1 MPAPPSTV
9 LRLPSAVNKREST
22 TMQRELRTGYTLTI
36 LAAFVWASTSPAI
49 KYLLDT
55 LHVPALAIA
64 FWRDAFIAAAC
75 GLVLLVVRP
84 SLLRV
89 SRRDLRGLA
98 LVGAVS
104 IGIYHALWV
113 FSVALNG
120 AAVAVVLIY
129 TFPTF
134 VTIGAWLL
142 FGERIRW
149 PQVAA
154 LALAL
159 FGCAL
164 LVRAYDPV
172 VLQVS
177 WLGTLVGLATG
188 ITHAGYVLYSQ
199 RSVESRSPWTSMTY
213 TMLFG
218 AIMLLIL
225 WYGSAA
231 FGATEA
237 LGVGSVARAVGDTA
251 TPWLALLV
259 LALGPTLGGYAL
271 FTLALRHIPGRLA
284 SLAVMIEAP
293 VSVLLA
299 VIFLGERLEW
309 PQMLGIV
316 LILGAVGLPRLLA
329 GNERQASPAE
339 GLAVADA

>member
-1 MPAPPSTV
+1 M
-9 LRLPSAVNKREST
+9 R
-22 TMQRELRTGYTLTI
+22 RELRTGYLLTTF
-36 LAAFVWASTSPAI
+36 AAVIWATTSPAI

-64 FWRDAFIAAAC
+64 FWRDAFMAAAC
-75 GLVLLVVRP
+75 GLVLLAVRP

-89 SRRDLRGLA
+89 SQHDLRGLA
-98 LVGAVS
+98 LVGAIS

-120 AAVAVVLIY
+120 AAVAIVLIY

-134 VTIGAWLL
+134 VTLGAWLL

-149 PQVAA
+149 PQIAA

-159 FGCAL
+159 LGCAL
-164 LVRAYDPV
+164 LVRAYDPA

-177 WLGTLVGLATG
+177 WLGILVGLSTG
-188 ITHAGYVLYSQ
+188 ITHAGYVLYTQ

-218 AIMLLIL
+218 AIVLLAL
-225 WYGSAA
+225 WFASAA
-231 FGATEA
+231 FGAAEA
-237 LGVGSVARAVGDTA
+237 VGPDSVVRAVGA
-251 TPWLALLV
+251 GSAPWLALLV

-271 FTLALRHIPGRLA
+271 FTQSLRYIPGRLA

-309 PQMLGIV
+309 PQLLGIAM
-316 LILGAVGLPRLLA
+316 ILGAVGLPRLLS
-329 GNERQASPAE
+329 GDEHHASTTDLRTVGEP
-339 GLAVADA
+339 VADS

>member
-1 MPAPPSTV
+1 
-9 LRLPSAVNKREST
+9 
-22 TMQRELRTGYTLTI
+22 MQRETRTGYLLTF
-36 LAAFVWASTSPAI
+36 LSAVVFSTTSPAI

-55 LHVPALAIA
+55 LRVPALAIA
-64 FWRDAFIAAAC
+64 FWRDAFIAIAC
-75 GLVLLVVRP
+75 VLALLVLRP
-84 SLLRV
+84 ALLRV
-89 SRRDLRGLA
+89 SRGDLRGLA
-98 LVGAVS
+98 LIGVIS

-149 PQVAA
+149 PQIAA
-154 LALAL
+154 LALSL
-159 FGCAL
+159 LGCAL
-164 LVRAYDPV
+164 LVRAYDSAV
-172 VLQVS
+172 FQVS

-188 ITHAGYVLYSQ
+188 MTHAGYVLYTQ
-199 RSVESRSPWTSMTY
+199 RSVESRSPWTSLTY

-218 AIMLLIL
+218 SIALLVL

-231 FGATEA
+231 FSATEA
-237 LGVGSVARAVGDTA
+237 ADTTIVGAVGDTA
-251 TPWLALLV
+251 APWLALLV

-271 FTLALRHIPGRLA
+271 FTVALRYLPGRIA
-284 SLAVMIEAP
+284 SLAAMLEAP
-293 VSVLLA
+293 ASVLLA
-299 VIFLGERLEW
+299 VSFLGERLEW
-309 PQMLGIV
+309 PQVLGMV

-329 GNERQASPAE
+329 SDGRPADERAIAPASEP
-339 GLAVADA
+339 VADI

>member
-1 MPAPPSTV
+1 M
-9 LRLPSAVNKREST
+9 RREI
-22 TMQRELRTGYTLTI
+22 RTGYLLTI
-36 LAAFVWASTSPAI
+36 FAAVVWAATSPAI

-64 FWRDAFIAAAC
+64 FWRDAFMAAAC
-75 GLVLLVVRP
+75 ALVLLAVRP

-89 SRRDLRGLA
+89 SWRDLRGLA
-98 LVGAVS
+98 LVGAIS

-134 VTIGAWLL
+134 VTIGAGLL

-149 PQVAA
+149 PQIAA

-159 FGCAL
+159 LGCAL
-164 LVRAYDPV
+164 LVRAYDPAV
-172 VLQVS
+172 FQVS
-177 WLGTLVGLATG
+177 WLGTLVGLSTG

-218 AIMLLIL
+218 SIM
-225 WYGSAA
+225 
-231 FGATEA
+231 
-237 LGVGSVARAVGDTA
+237 
-251 TPWLALLV
+251 LLV

-271 FTLALRHIPGRLA
+271 FTLALRYIPGRLA

-309 PQMLGIV
+309 PQLLGIA

-329 GNERQASPAE
+329 TTDDGPFDTAQGRRPTTEKR
-339 GLAVADA
+339 

>member
-1 MPAPPSTV
+1 M
-9 LRLPSAVNKREST
+9 R
-22 TMQRELRTGYTLTI
+22 RELRTGYLLTI
-36 LAAFVWASTSPAI
+36 LAAVVWAATSPTI

-55 LHVPALAIA
+55 LQVPALAIA
-64 FWRDAFIAAAC
+64 FWRDAFIAVAC
-75 GLVLLVVRP
+75 GLVLLAVRP
-84 SLLRV
+84 RLLLV
-89 SRRDLRGLA
+89 SRRELRGLA
-98 LVGAVS
+98 VVGAIS

-154 LALAL
+154 LGLAL
-159 FGCAL
+159 LGCAL
-164 LVRAYDPV
+164 LVRAYDPAV
-172 VLQVS
+172 FQVS

-199 RSVESRSPWTSMTY
+199 RSVETRSPWTSLTY

-218 AIMLLIL
+218 SIMLLIL
-225 WYGSAA
+225 WYASAA
-231 FGATEA
+231 FGATA
-237 LGVGSVARAVGDTA
+237 ATGADSVVQAVGTSA
-251 TPWLALLV
+251 TTWLALLL

-271 FTLALRHIPGRLA
+271 FTLALRYIPGRLA
-284 SLAVMIEAP
+284 SLAVMLEAP

-299 VIFLGERLEW
+299 VIFLGERLESL
-309 PQMLGIV
+309 QLLGIG

-329 GNERQASPAE
+329 GEESQAANAAEAPAM
-339 GLAVADA
+339 ADA

>member
-1 MPAPPSTV
+1 M
-9 LRLPSAVNKREST
+9 RREI
-22 TMQRELRTGYTLTI
+22 RTGYLLTI
-36 LAAFVWASTSPAI
+36 FAAVVWAATSPAI

-64 FWRDAFIAAAC
+64 FWRDAFMAAAC
-75 GLVLLVVRP
+75 ALVLLAVRP

-89 SRRDLRGLA
+89 SWRDLRGLA
-98 LVGAVS
+98 LVGAIS

-134 VTIGAWLL
+134 VTIGAGLL

-149 PQVAA
+149 PQIAA

-159 FGCAL
+159 LGCAL
-164 LVRAYDPV
+164 LVRAYDPAV
-172 VLQVS
+172 FQVS
-177 WLGTLVGLATG
+177 WLGTLVGLSTG

-218 AIMLLIL
+218 SIMLLVL
-225 WYGSAA
+225 WFGSAA
-231 FGATEA
+231 FGAA
-237 LGVGSVARAVGDTA
+237 TA

-271 FTLALRHIPGRLA
+271 FTLALRYIPGRLA

-309 PQMLGIV
+309 PQLLGIA

-329 GNERQASPAE
+329 TTDDGPFDTAQGRRPTTDPSTQLRAGDRRRRSDELPAIPS
-339 GLAVADA
+339 ADG

>member
-1 MPAPPSTV
+1 LKIMERQT
-9 LRLPSAVNKREST
+9 
-22 TMQRELRTGYTLTI
+22 RTGYLLTM
-36 LAAFVWASTSPAI
+36 LAAVVWASTSPAI

-64 FWRDAFIAAAC
+64 FWRDAFIALAC
-75 GLVLLVVRP
+75 TLALLVARP
-84 SLLRV
+84 ALLRV

-98 LVGAVS
+98 LVGTIS

-134 VTIGAWLL
+134 VTIGARLL
-142 FGERIRW
+142 FGEHIRW
-149 PQVAA
+149 PQIAA
-154 LALAL
+154 LALSL
-159 FGCAL
+159 LGCAL
-164 LVRAYDPV
+164 LVRAYDPAV
-172 VLQVS
+172 FQVS
-177 WLGTLVGLATG
+177 WLGTLIGLSTG
-188 ITHAGYVLYSQ
+188 MAHAGYVLYSQ
-199 RSVESRSPWTSMTY
+199 RSVENRSPWTSLTY

-218 AIMLLIL
+218 SIALLIL
-225 WYGSAA
+225 WFGSAA
-231 FGATEA
+231 FGAEQA
-237 LGVGSVARAVGDTA
+237 VGAASVVRAVGDSA
-251 TPWLALLV
+251 TPWLALLL

-271 FTLALRHIPGRLA
+271 FTMALRYLPGRIA

-299 VIFLGERLEW
+299 VIFLGERPEW
-309 PQMLGIV
+309 PQVLGMA

-329 GNERQASPAE
+329 SDGRPKSERALAQAGEP
-339 GLAVADA
+339 VADV